1 MVIYRQVDNDNQVN
15 LIRWSMNIELIY
27 GKEDKII
34 VEVESGAIKFKFRK
48 ENLNPFRNKMIKITL
63 FFEDIEGVSLN
74 GIGGI

>member
-15 LIRWSMNIELIY
+15 LIRSMNIELIY

-48 ENLNPFRNKMIKITL
+48 EKLK
-63 FFEDIEGVSLN
+63 SLQK
-74 GIGGI
+74 